1 MSKNFEQAGFGPE
14 FESPADVRARIT
26 AIQKAQ
32 REVLLSKMRD
42 RSLEDSS
49 RRFLIDTPQANE
61 IVPVPHARIKLVPK
75 VHAPKLF
82 GVESLVIG
90 IPTYDLEEPMPV
102 SLAER
107 DGGVS
112 SLTEE
117 TGYRLGN
124 DLFIEVESP
133 RSFYLLNP
141 EGLYIYGSVDDVKPV
156 EGEVLDHMFTIGD
169 LYGEDAY
176 ISPEFE
182 WGIFEIIKQYETTLQ
197 DNLRRTA

>member
-1 MSKNFEQAGFGPE
+1 MSDKFEQAGFGPE
-14 FESPADVRARIT
+14 FESPGEVRARIK

-32 REVLLSKMRD
+32 KEILLSKIRD

-49 RRFLIDTPQANE
+49 RRFLIDSPQAND

-75 VHAPKLF
+75 VHGPKLF
-82 GVESLVIG
+82 GVESLIVSIATHDTDES
-90 IPTYDLEEPMPV
+90 IPLA
-102 SLAER
+102 LAEI
-107 DGGVS
+107 DDGVS
-112 SLTEE
+112 TLTAE

-124 DLFIEVESP
+124 DLFLEIENP

-141 EGLYIYGSVDDVKPV
+141 EGLYIYGDVKDVKPV
-156 EGEVLDHMFTIGD
+156 EGDVLDHVFTIED
-169 LYGEDAY
+169 SYGEDAR

-182 WGIFEIIKQYETTLQ
+182 WGLFEIIDQYETTLQ